1 MVISLDRKALN
12 RYYSHIICKRIDEM
26 STEPDQVCEA
36 CGCAGEIGFIIKEG
50 DEVAEVMIF
59 AEGKELLETELNKY
73 IDLARQVSTTVEY
86 DTTPIEQGSTELTAR
101 FKFDVSA
108 EKLIF
113 ELKTRSLT
121 R

>member
-1 MVISLDRKALN
+1 
-12 RYYSHIICKRIDEM
+12 M
-26 STEPDQVCEA
+26 SVELEENQVCEA

-50 DEVAEVMIF
+50 DDVADVTIF
-59 AEGKELLETELNKY
+59 AESKAALEAEFAKYLELAKAVCADVEYNTSELNEESKELK
-73 IDLARQVSTTVEY
+73 
-86 DTTPIEQGSTELTAR
+86 AR

-113 ELKTRSLT
+113 ELKTRSLA

>member
-1 MVISLDRKALN
+1 
-12 RYYSHIICKRIDEM
+12 M
-26 STEPDQVCEA
+26 SVELEENQVCEA

-50 DEVAEVMIF
+50 DDVADVTIF
-59 AEGKELLETELNKY
+59 AESKAALEAEFAKYLELAKAVCADVEYNTSELTEESKELK
-73 IDLARQVSTTVEY
+73 
-86 DTTPIEQGSTELTAR
+86 AR

-113 ELKTRSLT
+113 ELKTRSLA